1 MVIRSLF
8 NKVKEDYK
16 MIRFKNLTQRK
27 GSTKMEKC
35 KLPKYN
41 ILIEITGIHLTN
53 ALMILKL
60 AVIYKSRNQKDS
72 KTQKNSNEVS

>member
-1 MVIRSLF
+1 
-8 NKVKEDYK
+8 
-16 MIRFKNLTQRK
+16 
-27 GSTKMEKC
+27 MEKC

-72 KTQKNSNEVS
+72 KTQKNSNEIS